1 LIHQD
6 GVHLKVCGASSDD
19 VNPVGAK
26 KVVDA
31 SWTSTGVDM
40 LLAGI
45 PGKALRSLLPKQ
57 FHTRSTKRGS
67 GHHLA
72 CDT

>member
-1 LIHQD
+1 M
-6 GVHLKVCGASSDD
+6 HLKVCGASSDD
-19 VNPVGAK
+19 VIPVGAK

-31 SWTSTGVDM
+31 STGVDM

-45 PGKALRSLLPKQ
+45 LGKVLRSLLPKQ

-72 CDT
+72 CNT